1 MHRPVHRGGV
11 GGAEG
16 RGDLAARA
24 PEAGGAVRVGL
35 EAGRGG
41 GAQLGR
47 HAADGVDGLHR
58 GHRGLPVRLQIV

>member
-35 EAGRGG
+35 EAGHGG

>member
-1 MHRPVHRGGV
+1 M

-16 RGDLAARA
+16 RGDLAAGA

-35 EAGRGG
+35 EAGHGHR
-41 GAQLGR
+41 GAQLGG